1 MEPERRLSLLRSHI
15 DKMPPLSP
23 TVSKVLVLCNNRD
36 SSPVELNKV
45 VSIDPVLTG
54 NVLRLIN
61 SAYYGMS
68 QKITSVVRAI
78 TMLGINTVRNLLLS
92 TAVLSTLGKKTN
104 FNSLDS
110 ARFWEH
116 SLATGVTAKL
126 IALRHRI
133 PIEQVESYF
142 IAGLLHDIGKIPL
155 NNKFPDEFRKAME
168 LADEQG
174 QALFMSENQIFGLDH
189 TFIGKLIAEKWIL
202 GDDISDTIEFHHTTG
217 KYEGDHK
224 SIVFIVSLADY
235 FVNTL
240 KIGYSGSM
248 HLDEIPPG
256 ILKYL
261 KDHLGLTLNSLE
273 GIIKD
278 ISSEVEKSRVF
289 LSLTK

>member
-1 MEPERRLSLLRSHI
+1 MEPERRLLLLRSHI

-23 TVSKVLVLCNNRD
+23 TVSKVLALCNSRD
-36 SSPVELNKV
+36 ASPSELNKV

-104 FNSLDS
+104 FNALDS

-126 IALRHRI
+126 IALKHKI
-133 PIEQVESYF
+133 PVDLVESYF

-155 NNKFPDEFRKAME
+155 NNKFPEEFKSAME
-168 LADEQG
+168 IADEKG
-174 QALFMSENQIFGLDH
+174 QALFVLEGQTFGIDH
-189 TFIGKLIAEKWIL
+189 TDIGKLIAKKWSL
-202 GDDISDTIEFHHTTG
+202 GADISDTIEFHHVTAD
-217 KYEGDHK
+217 YEGEHK

-240 KIGYSGSM
+240 KIGYSGSR
-248 HLDEIPPG
+248 HRVEIPQE

-261 KDHLGLTLNSLE
+261 KDNLGLTLASLE
-273 GIIKD
+273 AIVKD
-278 ISSEVEKSRVF
+278 ISSEVEKSRIF
-289 LSLTK
+289 LTLTK

>member
-1 MEPERRLSLLRSHI
+1 MEPERRLLLLRSHI

-23 TVSKVLVLCNNRD
+23 TVSKVLALCNNRD
-36 SSPVELNKV
+36 ASPVELNKV

-92 TAVLSTLGKKTN
+92 TAVLSTLGRRTN

-110 ARFWEH
+110 AKFWEH

-133 PIEQVESYF
+133 PMELVESYF

-155 NNKFPDEFRKAME
+155 NNKFPDEFKKAME
-168 LADEQG
+168 LADEKR
-174 QALFMSENQIFGLDH
+174 QALFILEKQVFGIDH
-189 TFIGKLIAEKWIL
+189 THIGKMIAEKWIL
-202 GDDISDTIEFHHTTG
+202 GTDISDTIEFHHTSTQ
-217 KYEGDHK
+217 YEGDHK

-240 KIGYSGSM
+240 KIGYSGSRYRI
-248 HLDEIPPG
+248 EIPPE

-261 KDHLGLTLNSLE
+261 KDNLGFTLSSLE

-289 LSLTK
+289 LTLTK

>member
-23 TVSKVLVLCNNRD
+23 TVSKVLALCNNRD
-36 SSPVELNKV
+36 TSPVELNKV

-126 IALRHRI
+126 IALRHKI
-133 PIEQVESYF
+133 PVEQVESYF

-155 NNKFPDEFRKAME
+155 NNKFPDEFKRAME
-168 LADEQG
+168 IADEQG
-174 QALFMSENQIFGLDH
+174 KALFISENLIFGMDH
-189 TFIGKLIAEKWIL
+189 ALIGKLIAEKWIL

-217 KYEGDHK
+217 EYIGDHK

-248 HLDEIPPG
+248 HRDEIPPG

-261 KDHLGLTLNSLE
+261 KDNLGLTLNSLE

>member
-1 MEPERRLSLLRSHI
+1 MQPERRLLQLRSHI

-23 TVSKVLVLCNNRD
+23 TVSKVLALCNSRD
-36 SSPVELNKV
+36 ASPVELNKV

-78 TMLGINTVRNLLLS
+78 TMLGINTVRNILLS
-92 TAVLSTLGKKTN
+92 TAVLSTLGRKTN
-104 FNSLDS
+104 FDSLDS
-110 ARFWEH
+110 AEFWEH

-126 IALRHRI
+126 IALRHNI
-133 PIEQVESYF
+133 PTEQVESYF

-155 NNKFPDEFRKAME
+155 NNKFPDEFKKAME
-168 LADEQG
+168 VADEKE
-174 QALFMSENQIFGLDH
+174 QALVISESQIFGINH
-189 TFIGKLIAEKWIL
+189 THIGKLVADKWSL
-202 GDDISDTIEFHHTTG
+202 GADISDTIEFHHETAAYAG
-217 KYEGDHK
+217 EHK
-224 SIVFIVSLADY
+224 TIVFIVSLADY
-235 FVNTL
+235 FVNSL
-240 KIGYSGSM
+240 KIGYSGNK
-248 HLDEIPPG
+248 HRDEIPPE

-261 KDHLGLTLNSLE
+261 KDHLGLTVNSLG

-289 LSLTK
+289 LTLTK

>member
-1 MEPERRLSLLRSHI
+1 MEPEIRLLLLRSHI

-23 TVSKVLVLCNNRD
+23 TVSKVLALCNNRD
-36 SSPVELNKV
+36 ASPVELNKV

-92 TAVLSTLGKKTN
+92 TAVLSTLGKKAN
-104 FNSLDS
+104 FNSLNS
-110 ARFWEH
+110 AMFWEH

-126 IALRHRI
+126 IALRHKI
-133 PIEQVESYF
+133 PVEMVESYF

-155 NNKFPDEFRKAME
+155 NNKFPDEFTATIEKAE
-168 LADEQG
+168 KNGLT
-174 QALFMSENQIFGLDH
+174 LFLSENRTFGIDH
-189 TFIGKLIAEKWIL
+189 THIGKLIADKWSL
-202 GDDISDTIEFHHTTG
+202 GTDISDTIEFHHTSAD
-217 KYEGDHK
+217 YEGEHK
-224 SIVFIVSLADY
+224 NIVFIVSLADY

-240 KIGYSGSM
+240 KIGYSGNI
-248 HLDEIPPG
+248 HRAEIPPA
-256 ILKYL
+256 ILQYL
-261 KDHLGLTLNSLE
+261 KDRLGVTLKSLE

-289 LSLTK
+289 LTLTK

>member
-1 MEPERRLSLLRSHI
+1 MEPEIRLLLLRSHI
-15 DKMPPLSP
+15 DRMPPLSP
-23 TVSKVLVLCNNRD
+23 TVSKVLALCNNRD
-36 SSPVELNKV
+36 ASPVELNKV

-104 FNSLDS
+104 FNSLNS
-110 ARFWEH
+110 TLFWEH

-126 IALRHRI
+126 IALRHQI
-133 PIEQVESYF
+133 PLEMVESYF

-155 NNKFPDEFRKAME
+155 NNRFPDEFTTAIEKAE
-168 LADEQG
+168 EKRLT
-174 QALFMSENQIFGLDH
+174 LFLSESRAFGMNH
-189 TFIGKLIAEKWIL
+189 THIGKLIADKWSL
-202 GDDISDTIEFHHTTG
+202 GGDISDTIEFHHTTAN
-217 KYEGDHK
+217 YEGEHK
-224 SIVFIVSLADY
+224 NIVFIVSLADY

-240 KIGYSGSM
+240 KIGYSGNI
-248 HLDEIPPG
+248 HRAEIPPE

-261 KDHLGLTLNSLE
+261 KDQLGVTLKSLE

-278 ISSEVEKSRVF
+278 MSNEVEKSRVF
-289 LSLTK
+289 LTLTK